1 MHLPTRDILCRILA
15 ASVCRERLCCLC
27 TENLG
32 RYGTAS
38 PSHTLCKPPVWCRI
52 EAPHR
57 RLYYGKKESHPGR
70 KCPQGKDTDNSRNGH
85 SSKTLR
91 TGFGEVGISVPRDRK
106 GEFEPQVLRRNQTGI
121 GQDIKEKLL
130 SMYAKGMT
138 TSDIEAHIRDIYD
151 VEVSDATVSP
161 YYGPSQKN
169 GNSGRRRASTQWF
182 SWIPSTTMSA
192 AKGRS

>member
-15 ASVCRERLCCLC
+15 ALVCRERLCLC

-38 PSHTLCKPPVWCRI
+38 PSHTLCKPPVWCII

-91 TGFGEVGISVPRDRK
+91 TGFGDVGISVPRDRK

-130 SMYAKGMT
+130 SMYA
-138 TSDIEAHIRDIYD
+138 
-151 VEVSDATVSP
+151 
-161 YYGPSQKN
+161 
-169 GNSGRRRASTQWF
+169 
-182 SWIPSTTMSA
+182 